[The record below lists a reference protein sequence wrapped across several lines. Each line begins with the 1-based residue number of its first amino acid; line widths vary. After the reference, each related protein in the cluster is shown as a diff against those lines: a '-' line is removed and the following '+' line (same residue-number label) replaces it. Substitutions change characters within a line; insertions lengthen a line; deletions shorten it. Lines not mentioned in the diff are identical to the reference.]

1 MLKMLIAVDGSEHA
15 NHAIEAVAK
24 LARASVG
31 LEAILVNVRGESMVS
46 GDFTADVIER
56 IEAAQRQQQDDL
68 LARALEHANA
78 CGLTVSTMKRPAG
91 QAAAEIVRV
100 AAECAAD
107 QIVMGTRGMGAM
119 GSLFLGSVAQRVIH
133 LAGVP
138 VLMVK

>member
-1 MLKMLIAVDGSEHA
+1 MLKMLIAVDGSAHA
-15 NHAIEAVAK
+15 DHAIEAVAK
-24 LARASVG
+24 LARASVD
-31 LEAILVNVRGESMVS
+31 LEAILVNVRGESVLS

-56 IEAAQRQQQDDL
+56 IETAQRQRQDDL
-68 LARALEHANA
+68 LTRALEHANA
-78 CGLTVSTMKRPAG
+78 CGLTVSATKHPAG

-100 AAECAAD
+100 AVECAAD

-119 GSLFLGSVAQRVIH
+119 GSLFIGSVAQRVIH